1 MKTVPQTF
9 SVVIANAEKMYLHI
23 CKRQTFVL
31 HKNQPLEFL
40 SLTRQ
45 EAVTAKWASRVLQF
59 KQQMAGDSE
68 ERRPSFHTA
77 ESPLGAGHGASAPP
91 AGKNASTSGGVI
103 LGKSHLFSEPQ
114 VHQL

>member
-59 KQQMAGDSE
+59 KQQMARDSE

-77 ESPLGAGHGASAPP
+77 EILLGAGHRARRSSSWKERQHFL
-91 AGKNASTSGGVI
+91 AG
-103 LGKSHLFSEPQ
+103 
-114 VHQL
+114 